1 MSTYPLILQTIS
13 SLTGIATTTSLIIA
27 YRQWRLA
34 TRNSQVAF
42 EDAMAREY
50 RQVANRLPLKALL
63 GQPLDDAERS
73 LALPQ
78 FFWYFDLTNEQAFMR
93 RHGRISDET
102 WVLWREGIL
111 ATLQRPAFAEA
122 WAIISA
128 ANPEAFRDLRALLAD
143 AGASVPQPCASS
155 TTAPR
160 ETAASSANPSDR
172 YEDMEIASA

>member
-34 TRNSQVAF
+34 TRNTQTAF
-42 EDAMAREY
+42 EDTMAREY

-63 GQPLDDAERS
+63 GQPLNEAERDA
-73 LALPQ
+73 ALPQ

-111 ATLQRPAFAEA
+111 TTLERPAFADA
-122 WAIISA
+122 WSVISA
-128 ANPEAFRDLRALLAD
+128 ANPDAFRDLRALLDD
-143 AGASVPQPCASS
+143 APRTTPHNPGSS
-155 TTAPR
+155 TTPPR
-160 ETAASSANPSDR
+160 ATASSSANPSGR
-172 YEDMEIASA
+172 YEDMHAASA